1 MRGSLMLGAAAAAF
15 AALAGCGSSSKS
27 TSSTGASSASTTSSA
42 AGGSAA
48 AATTSPYGSHSPS
61 GAGASTT
68 AGAASAVSL
77 TTKHAALGTVLA
89 VGPKRMTVY
98 MFEADKGSASAC
110 SASCAAVWPP
120 VTTTG
125 AATAAGAAI
134 SSHLATITRPDGTK
148 QVTYN
153 GHPLYRF
160 AKDKDKGD
168 SYGQG
173 VKAFGASWYVLAP
186 SGKKI
191 DNS

>member
-1 MRGSLMLGAAAAAF
+1 MLAAAAAAF
-15 AALAGCGSSSKS
+15 AVLAGCGSSSKS
-27 TSSTGASSASTTSSA
+27 TSTTGASSATTSSA
-42 AGGSAA
+42 AA
-48 AATTSPYGSHSPS
+48 TSPYGAHSGS

-68 AGAASAVSL
+68 AATASAVSL
-77 TTKHAALGTVLA
+77 TTKRAALGTVLA

-98 MFEADKGSASAC
+98 LFEADKGSASAC

-125 AATAAGAAI
+125 TATAAGGAI
-134 SSHLATITRPDGTK
+134 ASHLATITRPDGTK

-153 GHPLYRF
+153 GHPLYLF